1 VFFRNFYRWR
11 KFVKP
16 PKLSSPS
23 VLLWF
28 FNMPRRSQRFFST
41 ALWALLC
48 GLLLASPLTPG
59 AIALADTQP
68 TPASKSPAS
77 KQPADQQ
84 RLRIVG
90 SATVYPMVTLVAEK
104 FGQAGYP
111 TPIVESLGTGSGF
124 KLFCSSKDA
133 NSGSHPA
140 FANASR
146 PIKDSE
152 RQLCAANG
160 RKDLVEM
167 PIGFDG
173 IVLAHSKKTQDL
185 SLSAAQLF
193 LALAD
198 KVPDQN
204 GQLVSNFYQN
214 WAQIDAAL
222 PNQPIVIYG
231 PPPSAGTRDALI
243 ELLTAKGCATLPAY
257 AKLAESVRQAAC
269 AGWRRD
275 GRFIEAGEN
284 YDLMMQ
290 KLKAQPGSYG
300 LFGYSYFD
308 QQRDSFR
315 ATKLNGVSP
324 SLDSIADGTYPLAR
338 RLYVYADGAMLRQS
352 PQAAAF
358 AKSLLDESAEGEDGY
373 LTSAGLV
380 PLPAA
385 ERAATRANLS
395 GYIAPTA
402 P

>member
-1 VFFRNFYRWR
+1 
-11 KFVKP
+11 
-16 PKLSSPS
+16 
-23 VLLWF
+23 
-28 FNMPRRSQRFFST
+28 
-41 ALWALLC
+41 
-48 GLLLASPLTPG
+48 
-59 AIALADTQP
+59 
-68 TPASKSPAS
+68 
-77 KQPADQQ
+77 
-84 RLRIVG
+84 
-90 SATVYPMVTLVAEK
+90 MVTLVAEK
-104 FGQAGYP
+104 FGQAGHP

-204 GQLVSNFYQN
+204 GQLVSNFYQT

-243 ELLTAKGCATLPAY
+243 ELLTAKGCATLPTY

-385 ERAATRANLS
+385 ERAATRAKLF

>member
-1 VFFRNFYRWR
+1 MMRI
-11 KFVKP
+11 P
-16 PKLSSPS
+16 ALTLTT
-23 VLLWF
+23 LLWAGLCAF
-28 FNMPRRSQRFFST
+28 AMP
-41 ALWALLC
+41 A
-48 GLLLASPLTPG
+48 PL
-59 AIALADTQP
+59 ALAQQAPAPAKPAGIAATPPQRDTQP
-68 TPASKSPAS
+68 
-77 KQPADQQ
+77 
-84 RLRIVG
+84 LRIVG

-111 TPIVESLGTGSGF
+111 APIVESLGTGSGF
-124 KLFCSSKDA
+124 KLFCAADTASSSTAKGGA
-133 NSGSHPA
+133 KSNRPA

-160 RKDLVEM
+160 RKDLVEL

-173 IVLAHSKKTQDL
+173 IVLAHSKKTPNL
-185 SLSAAQLF
+185 TLNAAQLF

-198 KVPDQN
+198 RVPDAN
-204 GQLVSNFYQN
+204 GQLVSNFHQN

-222 PNQPIVIYG
+222 PNQPILIYG

-257 AKLAESVRQAAC
+257 ATLAESARQAAC

-300 LFGYSYFD
+300 LLGYSYYD

-315 ATKLNGVSP
+315 AAKLNGVTP
-324 SLDSIADGTYPLAR
+324 S
-338 RLYVYADGAMLRQS
+338 
-352 PQAAAF
+352 
-358 AKSLLDESAEGEDGY
+358 
-373 LTSAGLV
+373 
-380 PLPAA
+380 
-385 ERAATRANLS
+385 
-395 GYIAPTA
+395 
-402 P
+402 